1 MAKKPDNDLFSNS
14 TMTFG
19 EHLEELRVCLTKALL
34 ALLLCS
40 IVGFFVS
47 KHVVRFIETPV
58 LSALKRY
65 MVEAAKDELRVKYGT
80 KVRDDMLKTLD
91 ERVLI
96 VEEIYLERETLAR
109 LNVAE
114 QNASDG
120 TLEEGNGGHSENNA
134 AVSEKTDA
142 RQADVGATQEELAAV
157 FDSKLPPPTM
167 NFVKTRIWRE
177 AQAKIQSLDPWE
189 TFMIYLKASLV
200 VGAVLAS
207 PYIFY
212 QVWIF
217 VSAGLYSHERQYVYI
232 YLPLSLFLFFSG
244 VSLAFA
250 FVFQPVLD
258 FLFGYNRE
266 MNIAPEMRISSIINF
281 VLLLPLGFG
290 VSFQLPLVMFFLN
303 RLGLVPYETF
313 LRQWRIAILAIF
325 IASMIL
331 TPSPDPTSMMLMAV
345 PLMGL
350 YLLGLGMMKWMP
362 GGRNPFGDI
371 PKR

>member
-1 MAKKPDNDLFSNS
+1 MAKKTDNDLFSGS

-19 EHLEELRVCLTKALL
+19 EHLEELGVCLTKAIL

-58 LSALKRY
+58 LSALKRH
-65 MVEAAKDELRVKYGT
+65 MVAAAKDELQIKYG
-80 KVRDDMLKTLD
+80 KEVNDDMLKTLD

-96 VEEIYLERETLAR
+96 VEEIYLEREVLSR
-109 LNVAE
+109 LNKAE
-114 QNASDG
+114 ENSNHEAS
-120 TLEEGNGGHSENNA
+120 EEENGVDSENA
-134 AVSEKTDA
+134 AA
-142 RQADVGATQEELAAV
+142 IPQDVAATEQDIAAV
-157 FDSKLPPPTM
+157 FDTKLPPPTM

-212 QVWIF
+212 QIWIF
-217 VSAGLYSHERQYVYI
+217 ISAGLYSHERQYVYI
-232 YLPLSLFLFFSG
+232 YLPLSLALFFGG

-303 RLGLVPYETF
+303 RMGLVPYETF
-313 LRQWRIAILAIF
+313 LKQLRIAILVIF
-325 IASMIL
+325 VASMVL

-371 PKR
+371 RKK